1 MKWEEDLIREQYLK
15 ELRRVGEYLVK
26 NAEEIVGKDS
36 MMNLD
41 QIDISI
47 ELAYDRIPKLN
58 ISKRVSIKNELFFL
72 FARNLHVVL

>member
-15 ELRRVGEYLVK
+15 ELKQVGEYLVK
-26 NAEEIVGKDS
+26 NADEIVGRDS
-36 MMNLD
+36 LRNLD

-58 ISKRVSIKNELFFL
+58 ISKRVSIKN
-72 FARNLHVVL
+72 

>member
-15 ELRRVGEYLVK
+15 ELRQVGEYLVK

-36 MMNLD
+36 MRNLD

-58 ISKRVSIKNELFFL
+58 ISKRVSIKN
-72 FARNLHVVL
+72 

>member
-26 NAEEIVGKDS
+26 DADEIVGKDS
-36 MMNLD
+36 MRNLD

-58 ISKRVSIKNELFFL
+58 ISKRVSIKN
-72 FARNLHVVL
+72 

>member
-15 ELRRVGEYLVK
+15 ELRKVGEYLVK

-36 MMNLD
+36 MRNLD

-58 ISKRVSIKNELFFL
+58 ISKRVSIKS
-72 FARNLHVVL
+72 

>member
-1 MKWEEDLIREQYLK
+1 MKWEEDLIREQYLM

-36 MMNLD
+36 MRNLD
-41 QIDISI
+41 QIDISV

-58 ISKRVSIKNELFFL
+58 ISKRVSIKN
-72 FARNLHVVL
+72 

>member
-26 NAEEIVGKDS
+26 DAEEIVGKDS
-36 MMNLD
+36 MRNLD

-47 ELAYDRIPKLN
+47 ELSCEMIPKLN
-58 ISKRVSIKNELFFL
+58 ISKRVSIKN
-72 FARNLHVVL
+72 

>member
-15 ELRRVGEYLVK
+15 ELKQVGEYLIK

-36 MMNLD
+36 MRNLD

-58 ISKRVSIKNELFFL
+58 ISKRVSIKN
-72 FARNLHVVL
+72 

>member
-15 ELRRVGEYLVK
+15 ELKQVGEYLVK
-26 NAEEIVGKDS
+26 NAEEIVGRDS
-36 MMNLD
+36 MRNLD

-58 ISKRVSIKNELFFL
+58 ISKRVSIKN
-72 FARNLHVVL
+72 

>member
-26 NAEEIVGKDS
+26 DAEEIVGKDS
-36 MMNLD
+36 MRNLD

-47 ELAYDRIPKLN
+47 ELAYVRIPKLN
-58 ISKRVSIKNELFFL
+58 ISKRVSIKN
-72 FARNLHVVL
+72 

>member
-15 ELRRVGEYLVK
+15 ELRQVGEYLIK

-36 MMNLD
+36 MRNLD

-58 ISKRVSIKNELFFL
+58 ISKRVSIKN
-72 FARNLHVVL
+72 

>member
-1 MKWEEDLIREQYLK
+1 MKWEEDLIREQYLN

-26 NAEEIVGKDS
+26 NAEEIVGRDS
-36 MMNLD
+36 LRNLD

-58 ISKRVSIKNELFFL
+58 ISKRVSIKN
-72 FARNLHVVL
+72 

>member
-15 ELRRVGEYLVK
+15 ELRQVGEYLVK

-36 MMNLD
+36 MRNLD

-47 ELAYDRIPKLN
+47 ELSYERIPKLN
-58 ISKRVSIKNELFFL
+58 ISKRVSIKN
-72 FARNLHVVL
+72 

>member
-1 MKWEEDLIREQYLK
+1 MKWEEDLIREQYLM

-26 NAEEIVGKDS
+26 DAEEIVGRDS
-36 MMNLD
+36 MRNLD

-58 ISKRVSIKNELFFL
+58 ISKRVSIKN
-72 FARNLHVVL
+72 

>member
-15 ELRRVGEYLVK
+15 ELRQVGEYLIK
-26 NAEEIVGKDS
+26 NADEIAGRDS
-36 MMNLD
+36 MRNLD

-58 ISKRVSIKNELFFL
+58 ISKRVSIKN
-72 FARNLHVVL
+72 

>member
-15 ELRRVGEYLVK
+15 ELKQVGEYLVK

-36 MMNLD
+36 MRNLD

-58 ISKRVSIKNELFFL
+58 ISKRVSIKN
-72 FARNLHVVL
+72 

>member
-15 ELRRVGEYLVK
+15 ELRQVGEYLVK
-26 NAEEIVGKDS
+26 NSEDIVGKDS
-36 MMNLD
+36 MRNLD

-58 ISKRVSIKNELFFL
+58 ISKRVSIKN
-72 FARNLHVVL
+72 

>member
-26 NAEEIVGKDS
+26 DAEEIVGKDS
-36 MMNLD
+36 MRNLD

-58 ISKRVSIKNELFFL
+58 ISKRVSIKD
-72 FARNLHVVL
+72 

>member
-36 MMNLD
+36 MRDLD

-58 ISKRVSIKNELFFL
+58 ISKRVSIKN
-72 FARNLHVVL
+72 

>member
-1 MKWEEDLIREQYLK
+1 MKWEEDLIREQYLM

-36 MMNLD
+36 MRNLD

-58 ISKRVSIKNELFFL
+58 ISKRVSIKN
-72 FARNLHVVL
+72 

>member
-1 MKWEEDLIREQYLK
+1 MKLEEDLIREQYLK

-26 NAEEIVGKDS
+26 DAEEIVGKDS
-36 MMNLD
+36 MRNLD

-58 ISKRVSIKNELFFL
+58 ISKRVSIKN
-72 FARNLHVVL
+72 

>member
-15 ELRRVGEYLVK
+15 ELRQVGEYLVK
-26 NAEEIVGKDS
+26 NVEEIVGKDS
-36 MMNLD
+36 MRNLD

-58 ISKRVSIKNELFFL
+58 ISKRVSIKN
-72 FARNLHVVL
+72 

>member
-15 ELRRVGEYLVK
+15 ELKQVGEYLVK
-26 NAEEIVGKDS
+26 NADEIVGKDS
-36 MMNLD
+36 MRNLD

-58 ISKRVSIKNELFFL
+58 ISKRVSIKN
-72 FARNLHVVL
+72 

>member
-15 ELRRVGEYLVK
+15 ELRQVGEYLIK
-26 NAEEIVGKDS
+26 NSEEIAGRDS
-36 MMNLD
+36 MRNLD

-58 ISKRVSIKNELFFL
+58 ISKRVSIKN
-72 FARNLHVVL
+72 

>member
-15 ELRRVGEYLVK
+15 ELKKVGEYLVK

-36 MMNLD
+36 MRNLD

-58 ISKRVSIKNELFFL
+58 ISKRVSIKN
-72 FARNLHVVL
+72 

>member
-1 MKWEEDLIREQYLK
+1 MKWEEDLIKEQYLK

-26 NAEEIVGKDS
+26 NSEEIVGKDS
-36 MMNLD
+36 MRNLD

-58 ISKRVSIKNELFFL
+58 ISKRVSIKN
-72 FARNLHVVL
+72 

>member
-15 ELRRVGEYLVK
+15 ELKQVGEYLVK
-26 NAEEIVGKDS
+26 NSEEIVGRDS
-36 MMNLD
+36 MRNLD

-58 ISKRVSIKNELFFL
+58 ISKRVSIKN
-72 FARNLHVVL
+72 

>member
-15 ELRRVGEYLVK
+15 ELRKVGEYLVK

-36 MMNLD
+36 MRNLD

-47 ELAYDRIPKLN
+47 ELAYDRIPKLI
-58 ISKRVSIKNELFFL
+58 ISKRVSIKN
-72 FARNLHVVL
+72 

>member
-26 NAEEIVGKDS
+26 DAEEIVGRDS
-36 MMNLD
+36 MRNLD

-58 ISKRVSIKNELFFL
+58 ISKRVSIKN
-72 FARNLHVVL
+72 

>member
-15 ELRRVGEYLVK
+15 ELRQVGEYLVK
-26 NAEEIVGKDS
+26 NAEEIVGRDS
-36 MMNLD
+36 LRNLD

-58 ISKRVSIKNELFFL
+58 ISKRVSIKN
-72 FARNLHVVL
+72 

>member
-1 MKWEEDLIREQYLK
+1 MKWEEDLIREKYLK

-26 NAEEIVGKDS
+26 DAEEIVGKDS
-36 MMNLD
+36 MRNLD

-58 ISKRVSIKNELFFL
+58 ISKRVSIKN
-72 FARNLHVVL
+72 

>member
-15 ELRRVGEYLVK
+15 ELRKVGEYLVK

-36 MMNLD
+36 MRNLD
-41 QIDISI
+41 QIDISV

-58 ISKRVSIKNELFFL
+58 ISKRVSIKN
-72 FARNLHVVL
+72 

>member
-15 ELRRVGEYLVK
+15 ELKQVGGYLVK
-26 NAEEIVGKDS
+26 NADEIVGRDS
-36 MMNLD
+36 MRNLD

-58 ISKRVSIKNELFFL
+58 ISKRVSIKN
-72 FARNLHVVL
+72 

>member
-15 ELRRVGEYLVK
+15 ELRKVGEYLVK
-26 NAEEIVGKDS
+26 DAEEIVGRDS
-36 MMNLD
+36 MRNLD

-58 ISKRVSIKNELFFL
+58 ISKRVSIKN
-72 FARNLHVVL
+72 